1 MVVLHPDHV
10 ASLDQGGND
19 VGETHVGFPVSEPV
33 GSVKVHL
40 PGVIVEQ
47 WPKDRVGETYR
58 KKKRRC
64 QHCGLGMVIS
74 GTRLTI
80 VVTVS
85 KLIRKVNGVTIVF
98 VEQSAIDGFTVL
110 HGDLA

>member
-19 VGETHVGFPVSEPV
+19 VGETHVGFPVSEPM

-47 WPKDRVGETYR
+47 WPEDRVGETYR
-58 KKKRRC
+58 KKKTMSALRVGNGYQWDKTYHCSDCQQAHQKGKRGNNCIRR
-64 QHCGLGMVIS
+64 
-74 GTRLTI
+74 
-80 VVTVS
+80 
-85 KLIRKVNGVTIVF
+85 
-98 VEQSAIDGFTVL
+98 AI
-110 HGDLA
+110 GD

>member
-1 MVVLHPDHV
+1 
-10 ASLDQGGND
+10 
-19 VGETHVGFPVSEPV
+19 
-33 GSVKVHL
+33 
-40 PGVIVEQ
+40 
-47 WPKDRVGETYR
+47 
-58 KKKRRC
+58 
-64 QHCGLGMVIS
+64 MVIS
-74 GTRLTI
+74 GTRLAI